1 MSIGGDES
9 RLQVLLYISC
19 FSLSYWKQPQ
29 HMLQKCFTWTSAV
42 VLCKPIIFLAF
53 KIVICQIAAAD
64 SIFYSRTPVWVGVPN
79 TPVIQTFCLR
89 RGATKKK
96 VRLKGR
102 GAKKELFQR
111 EDELRE
117 GGHTKTQCI

>member
-1 MSIGGDES
+1 M
-9 RLQVLLYISC
+9 
-19 FSLSYWKQPQ
+19 
-29 HMLQKCFTWTSAV
+29 
-42 VLCKPIIFLAF
+42 
-53 KIVICQIAAAD
+53 
-64 SIFYSRTPVWVGVPN
+64 WVGVPN
-79 TPVIQTFCLR
+79 TPVVQTFCLR

-117 GGHTKTQCI
+117 GGSHQNQVYIRFILNCESCSATPESKNNSKSERSKFKILLDCACDCFFKRKSIAAQDVWWGSPVYL